1 MRKTQL
7 VLLSTSVALICT
19 LVSIEISTSV
29 VTAKAYA
36 PRPLAVEVDSSMV
49 LSPVQ
54 DAPFIWVYPNDEK
67 DYPAYQR
74 VEGGQH
80 QDGTMMYICQLRN
93 YHGTIQPGKLYKRSC
108 YYSYGGLEKSYP
120 VYQVLLT
127 NSGYQ
132 WKDSAKVPRAQ
143 IEEGRVVKG
152 GLDQGSDPIYVCRK
166 QMSDGLHPGKYSY
179 NNNLCYIPWGGKEYS
194 YKEGFE
200 FLYRGAPKK

>member
-1 MRKTQL
+1 MRKTPL
-7 VLLSTSVALICT
+7 VLLSTSVALICV
-19 LVSIEISTSV
+19 LLSIEMRTSV

-36 PRPLAVEVDSSMV
+36 PRLLAGEVDSSMF

-108 YYSYGGLEKSYP
+108 YYSYGGLEKNYP

-152 GLDQGSDPIYVCRK
+152 GLDQGNDPIYVCRK
-166 QMSDGLHPGKYSY
+166 QMSDGVHPGKYSY
-179 NNNLCYIPWGGKEYS
+179 NNNLCYIPWGGKEYF